1 MTRHSLYPKTRTYVK
16 EYGFLTFTRKYMKQ
30 ILDKGLDDSKN
41 VLHKAGEFIGNKI
54 ADAVAKSNNHNSEKQ
69 ETVDEVIIP
78 LEKNK

>member
-1 MTRHSLYPKTRTYVK
+1 
-16 EYGFLTFTRKYMKQ
+16 MKQ